1 MNGKQLLWV
10 LPVFLLTAAS
20 QAGENQQFMLKDG
33 DTLVFLGNSI
43 TQGIT
48 SGRIY
53 LSDRTVYG
61 SKWLLSQNYQCRNQ
75 WT

>member
-33 DTLVFLGNSI
+33 DTLVFLK
-43 TQGIT
+43 QHH
-48 SGRIY
+48 SGSHPEGYIS
-53 LSDRTVYG
+53 LIELFMG
-61 SKWLLSQNYQCRNQ
+61 
-75 WT
+75 